1 MCCAAPRRHD
11 WISTDVL
18 KDLARHWRWLWSRC
32 PGIGPA
38 RVAALD
44 AVAVSN
50 HISLEIL
57 WSWPRD
63 RLERHLR
70 WPRSL
75 WNQLDQYRTHWGPNP
90 IVHVPDDVL
99 LQGDCDW
106 PDPLNALT
114 PPPSCLFHRG
124 DRSLLRCLKTRQAI
138 AVIGTRS
145 ASAHAL
151 QMADRLGRALALAGW
166 PVLSGLAD
174 GIDAAAHRGCLATDG
189 APVAVLGTHL
199 DRVYPAHHHALQS
212 AVGRSGL
219 LLSERHPGDSL
230 RPGHFAAR
238 NRLIVAL
245 ASALVIVECP
255 EKSGALISA
264 RYADALQCPV
274 WVMPADAG
282 RWSARGS
289 NALLQEKARPL
300 VSIDAF
306 LQQLGLGPLGGK
318 GRATSHQPPPMDKA
332 LLQALSEGM
341 TVDMLQQRLGRPAA
355 SLALELVQLELRG
368 LVVCEPGQRWRAV

>member
-18 KDLARHWRWLWSRC
+18 KNLARHWRWLWSRC

-138 AVIGTRS
+138 AVIGTRC

-199 DRVYPAHHHALQS
+199 DRVYPTHHHALQS
-212 AVGRSGL
+212 AVGKSGL
-219 LLSERHPGDSL
+219 LLSERYPGDIRAIL
-230 RPGHFAAR
+230 F
-238 NRLIVAL
+238 
-245 ASALVIVECP
+245 
-255 EKSGALISA
+255 
-264 RYADALQCPV
+264 
-274 WVMPADAG
+274 
-282 RWSARGS
+282 ARG
-289 NALLQEKARPL
+289 
-300 VSIDAF
+300 I
-306 LQQLGLGPLGGK
+306 
-318 GRATSHQPPPMDKA
+318 
-332 LLQALSEGM
+332 
-341 TVDMLQQRLGRPAA
+341 
-355 SLALELVQLELRG
+355 SLPVIG
-368 LVVCEPGQRWRAV
+368 